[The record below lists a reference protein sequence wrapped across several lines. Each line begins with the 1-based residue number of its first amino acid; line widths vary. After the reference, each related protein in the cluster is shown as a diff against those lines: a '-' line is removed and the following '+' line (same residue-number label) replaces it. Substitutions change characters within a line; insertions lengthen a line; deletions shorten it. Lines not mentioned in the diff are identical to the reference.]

1 MPSRCQRTR
10 FGFSVSNNTG
20 HYQIGI
26 VEGCSVGVRQ
36 SVSKLSPFVDRAW
49 CFGCNVTRNASREAE
64 LFEQALH
71 SLRVLRN
78 VGIKFAVGSL
88 HVRLCNQ
95 PRTAVAGTNYVN
107 HVEIVAFDDSI
118 QVNINEV

>member
-1 MPSRCQRTR
+1 M
-10 FGFSVSNNTG
+10 
-20 HYQIGI
+20 
-26 VEGCSVGVRQ
+26 
-36 SVSKLSPFVDRAW
+36 A
-49 CFGCNVTRNASREAE
+49 RNASRETE

-71 SLRVLRN
+71 SLQVLRN

-95 PRTAVAGTNYVN
+95 PRTAVARTNNVN

-118 QVNINEV
+118 QVNIDEVEAGSGAPMSKKARLDVLALEWFFQERIVQQIDLAHRKIV